1 MVHHNYGYAKHGF
14 HRRSLKS
21 FFCMRV
27 SGFVPN
33 SFTIVGALVGIAGIC
48 DLVLVRTIHGFVFK
62 IGLESDLIVGT
73 SMLDAYA
80 KCGNILDSNRIFKQT
95 NWKSLVSYNAMLAGF
110 VHNEL
115 FNETVLL
122 FNQLQKYCLMPNSVT
137 VLTLIQGCVALQ
149 LGSLCESVHG
159 LVVKSGLVS
168 NSVPD
173 TYSSLNDL
181 DVATEIFNDMEVL
194 GDIDRGR
201 QIHAQVV
208 IRGFGLE
215 LPLANSL
222 ISMYSKCAMIS
233 GCAQNGRP
241 RQALEFLIR
250 LRAEET
256 FEPDSMMLASAL
268 TVSGEL
274 AALELYQQLHC
285 YTLEAGFSQYGL
297 VRNSLISAYSKCGNV
312 ELAHNV
318 FKEMVYRRDVVSW
331 NALVNGNGINGC
343 GETAVALFHEMK
355 KNEARRNA
363 ATYMCILSASSHSR
377 LVDDGLTIFNQ
388 MVDDSEIKPSHEH
401 YGCVVDLL
409 A

>member
-1 MVHHNYGYAKHGF
+1 
-14 HRRSLKS
+14 
-21 FFCMRV
+21 
-27 SGFVPN
+27 
-33 SFTIVGALVGIAGIC
+33 
-48 DLVLVRTIHGFVFK
+48 
-62 IGLESDLIVGT
+62 
-73 SMLDAYA
+73 
-80 KCGNILDSNRIFKQT
+80 
-95 NWKSLVSYNAMLAGF
+95 
-110 VHNEL
+110 
-115 FNETVLL
+115 
-122 FNQLQKYCLMPNSVT
+122 MPNSVT
-137 VLTLIQGCVALQ
+137 VLTLIWGCVALQ
-149 LGSLCESVHG
+149 LRSLCESVHG

-168 NSVPD
+168 NSVSD
-173 TYSSLNDL
+173 MYSSLNDL

-222 ISMYSKCAMIS
+222 ISVYSKCGDLDYSKIVLDSTMLKSLVSWTAMIS
-233 GCAQNGRP
+233 GRAQNGRP

-250 LRAEET
+250 LRAKET
-256 FEPDSMMLASAL
+256 IEPDSMMLASAL

-318 FKEMVYRRDVVSW
+318 FKEMVYCRDVVSW
-331 NALVNGNGINGC
+331 NALINGNGINGC

-363 ATYMCILSASSHSR
+363 ATYMCILSACSHSG

-388 MVDDSEIKPSHEH
+388 MVEDNEIKPSHEH